1 MGINISIL
9 ISLLPIILE
18 NPLKRQNL
26 IKIVNLPEIIS
37 KASSDFK
44 MNYKN
49 KKIWIDIEQPKT
61 AVMFQSLIEKF
72 ENEGSELLITARD
85 YDSTYQ
91 ILDDLGTPYRKIGK
105 HGGEKLEDKLETYIH
120 RLQDLFPLIK
130 KFSPDYFVTFLSTE
144 GTRIAYGLQIPS
156 IAIND
161 EPRNEPVCKLLHP
174 FIDNIITPEC
184 IPIEDYIKLYADP
197 NKIIRYNGLDEIA
210 WLSEYV
216 PNPKV
221 LDMYDL
227 EKGKFILIR
236 SEPAYASYFIDKLKP
251 DETLI
256 SDFLP
261 SIYEDYP
268 NHKYLLLVRSK
279 KQETFLFKKLKEFRQ
294 NKNIVI
300 TQYLPNIVDLCF
312 YGALIISGGGTIV
325 RESSLL
331 NVPSIEFFPGESAPQ
346 ELFLIKNGFPLEHIR
361 KPDEIIERAREIL
374 FQGPL
379 PERFKL
385 SSFKEKISQFENPI
399 DICFNFIKKKLN
411 ERE

>member
-1 MGINISIL
+1 M
-9 ISLLPIILE
+9 
-18 NPLKRQNL
+18 
-26 IKIVNLPEIIS
+26 
-37 KASSDFK
+37 
-44 MNYKN
+44 N

-61 AVMFQSLIEKF
+61 AIMFHSLIKKF
-72 ENEGSELLITARD
+72 ENAGSELLITARD

-91 ILDDLGTPYRKIGK
+91 ILDDFGTRYRRIGK

-120 RLQDLFPLIK
+120 RLKDLFPLIK
-130 KFSPDYFVTFLSTE
+130 TFSPDYFVTFLSIE

-156 IAIND
+156 IGIND

-197 NKIIRYNGLDEIA
+197 NKIIRYNGLDEIS

-221 LDMYDL
+221 LHKHGL
-227 EKGKFILIR
+227 EKGKFVLIR

-256 SDFLP
+256 SEFLP
-261 SIYEDYP
+261 PIYKEFP

-279 KQETFLFKKLKEFRQ
+279 KQEGFLLKKLEGLRQ
-294 NKNIVI
+294 NKNIII
-300 TQYLPNIVDLCF
+300 TQYLPHIVDLCF

-346 ELFLIKNGFPLEHIR
+346 EIFLIKNGFPLEHIR
-361 KPDEIIERAREIL
+361 NTDEIIERAIGIL
-374 FQGPL
+374 SQGL
-379 PERFKL
+379 SPERFKL
-385 SSFKEKISQFENPI
+385 SSFKEKIHRFENPI
-399 DICFNFIKKKLN
+399 DICFNFVKNKLN
-411 ERE
+411 KI